1 MNGETKFKQ
10 TEIGMIPED
19 WKTKKVGDIFNVKNG
34 KTNTQDAIEDGK
46 YPLFDRSTEIKR
58 SNKFLF
64 DSEAIIVPGE
74 GKEFIPRYFN
84 GKFDLHQRAYS
95 ITPKDNSFHLKFFFY
110 AILQF
115 KDYLTRIAVGSTVR
129 SLRLNHLTDFPVP
142 VPTLSEQQ
150 AIAKILSDLD
160 SKIELNQQMNKT
172 LEAIGQA
179 LFKHWFI
186 DFEFPNE
193 EGKPYKSSGG
203 EMVESELGEISKG
216 WKIST
221 IGGEFKTIL
230 GGTPSTEHKEYWCDG
245 TIPWINSGKVN
256 EFRIIE
262 PSTYIT
268 KEALESSATK
278 LMPAKTTVIAITG
291 ATLGQVSRLEI
302 ESCGNQSVVGVIES
316 EKIFSGYVYFL
327 IKFNIDKLISHQTG
341 GAQQHINKNNINDLP
356 IIIPDEKIL
365 NRFKQIIVPIFTKI
379 SNNCFSNKDSSEI
392 RDNLL
397 PKLMSGK
404 IRVPI

>member
-1 MNGETKFKQ
+1 
-10 TEIGMIPED
+10 MI
-19 WKTKKVGDIFNVKNG
+19 
-34 KTNTQDAIEDGK
+34 
-46 YPLFDRSTEIKR
+46 
-58 SNKFLF
+58 
-64 DSEAIIVPGE
+64 
-74 GKEFIPRYFN
+74 
-84 GKFDLHQRAYS
+84 
-95 ITPKDNSFHLKFFFY
+95 
-110 AILQF
+110 
-115 KDYLTRIAVGSTVR
+115 
-129 SLRLNHLTDFPVP
+129 
-142 VPTLSEQQ
+142 
-150 AIAKILSDLD
+150 
-160 SKIELNQQMNKT
+160 NQNQNKT